1 MKSDWIAAT
10 DTTGCLAFFV
20 VLCTYIGANAYC
32 HLIGRDDEHILSS
45 YTDQFCHHIF
55 SYSLCP
61 LAAFQEEMIEF
72 LLFPFRYFTTIIHD
86 RHPPSFLKPKVAV
99 ACWSKEL

>member
-32 HLIGRDDEHILSS
+32 HLIGRDDENILSS
-45 YTDQFCHHIF
+45 HIDQSEDTVQSLRYKHIKQQRRLNIWL
-55 SYSLCP
+55 Y
-61 LAAFQEEMIEF
+61 
-72 LLFPFRYFTTIIHD
+72 
-86 RHPPSFLKPKVAV
+86 PSQQSNHTSFKKTNLQSNLV
-99 ACWSKEL
+99 C